1 LTKEKKENQVIDLYF
16 NEKKP
21 YRYISQ
27 ILRMSLRDISTI
39 IKKEEQKRGVGSPS
53 DTASETRTEQL
64 HPSLIEVSAYKLF
77 LEGKDPVQVAIDLN
91 ITQQDVTLFQRGYW
105 KLKQLHHI
113 NQVYEQVNGNLLP
126 FLELY
131 ELARKDGLRTEQ
143 VLKAV
148 KIAADKL
155 PNIESRYKEL
165 QYQVDGLE
173 YKTQT
178 LQYEIIS
185 QKQVLES
192 YNRCCIKQ
200 RLEIE
205 NLYNQKKQVEEAVAI
220 SKFRNTNKDHAKTY
234 RW

>member
-1 LTKEKKENQVIDLYF
+1 MSLSRQEKEGLVLDLY
-16 NEKKP
+16 KKGRS
-21 YRYISQ
+21 YREIAEYARISF
-27 ILRMSLRDISTI
+27 RDIKTI
-39 IKKEEQKRGVGSPS
+39 VNKEALP
-53 DTASETRTEQL
+53 AETKAEQL
-64 HPSLIEVSAYKLF
+64 HPSITEVADYRLF
-77 LEGKDPVQVAIDLN
+77 SEGKDPVQVAIELN
-91 ITQQDVTLFQRGYW
+91 ITQSDLIRFEIGYW

-131 ELARKDGLRTEQ
+131 ELARKDGLNTEQ

-148 KIAADKL
+148 KIVTGKL

-165 QYQVDGLE
+165 QYQVEGLE

-200 RLEIE
+200 RQEIE
-205 NLYNQKKQVEEAVAI
+205 NLYNQKKQLEEAVAMF
-220 SKFRNTNKDHAKTY
+220 KFKNTNKDHAKI
-234 RW
+234 R